1 MARTMP
7 NAPSVSMAPHPFRDF
22 TDLLEDVV
30 MSRRRRAERRPGE
43 FMADRSGNDRRR
55 RSGLP
60 LAWLVLLILVPLAG
74 PAPSAAGPYREYEIR
89 FIGEASPLGK
99 SPSDADLIN
108 AVAWTMSNKL
118 DLPFPV
124 GTKAYIYVNQAAIVD
139 GLIQIAG
146 EERQQ
151 AWDKGS
157 LRRGRRHAG
166 WPFPAGRSSGTHAS
180 AGAHGALRPRADARQ
195 PAQAG
200 RRRARRCCHV
210 DPRGPRRLGQVP
222 GAGAARASPVPRVAG
237 RDRSIHHH
245 FQDARQVLPR
255 PAGPHDQRGLG
266 QVDESARRPSHVW
279 PGVPRRGLAH
289 RALWECQAPRVPR
302 TVRASG
308 RASRTL
314 ADGLLDC

>member
-7 NAPSVSMAPHPFRDF
+7 NAPSVSMAPHPFRDL

-124 GTKAYIYVNQAAIVD
+124 GTKAYIYERYGSAKLLEFLGRFALQA
-139 GLIQIAG
+139 
-146 EERQQ
+146 E
-151 AWDKGS
+151 
-157 LRRGRRHAG
+157 
-166 WPFPAGRSSGTHAS
+166 
-180 AGAHGALRPRADARQ
+180 PRE
-195 PAQAG
+195 
-200 RRRARRCCHV
+200 H
-210 DPRGPRRLGQVP
+210 
-222 GAGAARASPVPRVAG
+222 
-237 RDRSIHHH
+237 
-245 FQDARQVLPR
+245 
-255 PAGPHDQRGLG
+255 
-266 QVDESARRPSHVW
+266 W
-279 PGVPRRGLAH
+279 
-289 RALWECQAPRVPR
+289 R
-302 TVRASG
+302 TVFPIPYRQFG
-308 RASRTL
+308 DEFRSRL
-314 ADGLLDC
+314 EGLR